1 MTTRHLRK
9 ALLAAGLAAVTAV
22 ALPAAPT
29 LAEDL
34 TVIGHAVHQRT
45 TTEGEGGN
53 VVAEWTEETGA
64 GVEWLTFGV
73 TPIHE
78 RLFREASLDQGV
90 IDVAFLLNRF
100 TNENVIN
107 LFEPLD
113 DYIANDP
120 IPDFEGIS
128 PGMVDAFTF
137 DGKVYGIPFRHATHG
152 LFFNKALLAE
162 KGFDRPPE
170 SFAEVIEYARALTY
184 TRDDGT
190 KVHGIIWGGTGPAN
204 LADVVRVH
212 GGDFIT
218 DDLEVM
224 VNSEGTV
231 AAISLL
237 ADFYKEGVLP
247 QAFINFT
254 TEDAITFMQQGRAA
268 MAVGPFGRY
277 RPFNDPEASKFP
289 GEIDVMA
296 IPGFS
301 GDTQAAAK
309 TEVWALSIPANS
321 PNKDLAWSFVK
332 HLSTL
337 DAATRAAV
345 NGNGPVRAGAYN
357 DPRVKDLVIYAAA
370 EAAAVETARVPLPGF
385 EKSAQADDA
394 IKEEVQA
401 ALLGA
406 KSAQQAMDDLQR
418 RLERLIGN

>member
-1 MTTRHLRK
+1 MKTRTLHK
-9 ALLAAGLAAVTAV
+9 ALLAAGFAAAASFAV
-22 ALPAAPT
+22 PAAPA

-45 TTEGEGGN
+45 SSEGDGGN
-53 VVAEWTEETGA
+53 IVADWTAETGA
-64 GVEWLTFGV
+64 DVEWLTFGV

-78 RLFREASLDQGV
+78 RLFREASLDQGG
-90 IDVAFLLNRF
+90 IDAAFLLNRF
-100 TNENVIN
+100 TNANVIN

-128 PGMVDAFTF
+128 PGMVEAFTF

-152 LFFNKALLAE
+152 LFFNKTLLAE

-218 DDLEVM
+218 SDMEVL

-231 AAISLL
+231 EAISLL

-254 TEDAITFMQQGRAA
+254 TEDVITFMQQGRAA
-268 MAVGPFGRY
+268 MAIGPFGRY
-277 RPFNDPEASKFP
+277 RPFNDPEASNFA

-309 TEVWALSIPANS
+309 TEVWALSIPANA
-321 PNKDLAWSFVK
+321 PDKDLAWSFVK

-345 NGNGPVRAGAYN
+345 NGNGPVRSGAYE
-357 DPRVKDLVIYAAA
+357 DPRVKDLVPYAAA
-370 EAAAVETARVPLPGF
+370 EAAAVVTARVPLPGF

-394 IKEEVQA
+394 IKEEIQA